1 MDYNM
6 FQLFDKDG
14 TFIGTIEESG
24 DPGCGGWIVLIMLGL
39 VFVVVLL
46 ALLKTVWWLLLVQA
60 LAAALIAYGLSRL
73 LKKQITNLTTMS
85 NICGIVCFVG
95 VMASSYFL
103 YLDYF
108 TVKDLQET
116 LITVAVWIWTIVFA
130 YVIASFAAWLVR
142 KDFWASNA

>member
-1 MDYNM
+1 M
-6 FQLFDKDG
+6 FRLFDKNG
-14 TFIGTIEESG
+14 TFIGTIEEVG
-24 DPGCGGWIVLIMLGL
+24 DLGCGGWIVLIMLGL

-46 ALLKTVWWLLLVQA
+46 ALLKTIWWLLLVQT

-73 LKKQITNLTTMS
+73 LKKQTTSVSTMS

-103 YLDYF
+103 YLNEAQTGDF
-108 TVKDLQET
+108 QDT

-142 KDFWASNA
+142 EKFWAGNV

>member
-14 TFIGTIEESG
+14 TFIGTIEEAG
-24 DPGCGGWIVLIMLGL
+24 DLGCGGWIVLIMLGL

-46 ALLKTVWWLLLVQA
+46 ALLKTIWWLLLVQA

-73 LKKQITNLTTMS
+73 LKKQITSLTTMS
-85 NICGIVCFVG
+85 NICGIVCFAG
-95 VMASSYFL
+95 VMVSSYFL

-108 TVKDLQET
+108 TVESLQET
-116 LITVAVWIWTIVFA
+116 LITIAVWIWTIIFA

-142 KDFWASNA
+142 KDFWAGNV

>member
-1 MDYNM
+1 M
-6 FQLFDKDG
+6 FRLFDKNG
-14 TFIGTIEESG
+14 TFIGTIEEVG
-24 DPGCGGWIVLIMLGL
+24 DLGCGGWIVLIMLGL

-46 ALLKTVWWLLLVQA
+46 ALLKTIWWLLLVQT
-60 LAAALIAYGLSRL
+60 LAAALIAYGLSHL
-73 LKKQITNLTTMS
+73 LKKQTTSVSTMS

-103 YLDYF
+103 YLNEAQTGDF
-108 TVKDLQET
+108 QDT

-142 KDFWASNA
+142 EKFWAGNV